1 LQKKVEDRITTFAI
15 LKKRQP
21 EVAIIVVVG
30 LLRWL
35 GPMGTSLTQNS
46 ILKSGSSLI
55 MLAVAAVML
64 LLRAGFLRTAYLYGG
79 KGQRIVTLL
88 QTGKRFFW
96 HLFIFACLCGI
107 ILVAPTLLIKGILGA
122 GYLSIGLGII
132 VLRVVLMKPLL
143 LVPAMIIVHKMQVF
157 DALGSFMTY
166 KILEAKELLTLFAA
180 QQVFGLLSL
189 FARPLLEKGSITY
202 LFMSAITN
210 IVGTLLIIAIALSA
224 VLFIAKGTNLAIE
237 DTEKGNGDEFT
248 E

>member
-1 LQKKVEDRITTFAI
+1 
-15 LKKRQP
+15 
-21 EVAIIVVVG
+21 
-30 LLRWL
+30 
-35 GPMGTSLTQNS
+35 
-46 ILKSGSSLI
+46 
-55 MLAVAAVML
+55 
-64 LLRAGFLRTAYLYGG
+64 
-79 KGQRIVTLL
+79 
-88 QTGKRFFW
+88 
-96 HLFIFACLCGI
+96 
-107 ILVAPTLLIKGILGA
+107 LIKGILGA